1 MLMLVVVLNT
11 TVVAN
16 NEILCYEKFLLLP
29 GATAGCKPFFKL
41 TLRCWHRS
49 HGIMLI
55 MMMGVLHDDGGA
67 AVLPGCTHTN
77 IGRFKK
83 NEMMT
88 ESGGPCGCFEKR
100 PLVDF
105 VVPNIAQGLSIWL
118 CVSMHLRSQLTL
130 VESPD
135 LSWCPLS

>member
-41 TLRCWHRS
+41 TLRCCWHRS

-67 AVLPGCTHTN
+67 AVLPAGCTH
-77 IGRFKK
+77 
-83 NEMMT
+83 
-88 ESGGPCGCFEKR
+88 
-100 PLVDF
+100 
-105 VVPNIAQGLSIWL
+105 Q
-118 CVSMHLRSQLTL
+118 HRSF
-130 VESPD
+130 
-135 LSWCPLS
+135 